1 MIEKTFTIKNKLG
14 LHARP
19 AALFV
24 QASVRHNCKIQVSK
38 VQSGEEIVVNGKS
51 VMGIMML
58 AAACGEQVKV
68 VLEGADETQALQG
81 FEDLF
86 QRNFDEE

>member
-1 MIEKTFTIKNKLG
+1 MTEKEFVISNKLG

-24 QASVRHNCKIQVSK
+24 QTSARHKCRVQVTK
-38 VQSGEEIVVNGKS
+38 DAGGEEMVVNGKS
-51 VMGIMML
+51 VMGLMML
-58 AAACGEQVKV
+58 AAACGEKIKV
-68 VLEGADETQALQG
+68 TLEGPDEAQALKA

-86 QRNFDEE
+86 ARNFDEE